1 MPEDKVIEAI
11 KKEIED
17 LLSAKRSST
26 EVGLAKD
33 ISPGIAGTSAGGLE
47 WLLEELA
54 AQARVDVNS
63 VPVRSTRPVWGPLI
77 TLFKRAVRKSTYW
90 LYQPLFEQVSG
101 FNSALLALLTEAVSR
116 KGAIQG
122 AETGWAGFY
131 KKNVTEGDL
140 QANIDHHA
148 FFIQKIEETALK
160 ESEGAPSLLEVG
172 IGTATMSIYFSRKLF
187 NVVGIDNDPLIIA
200 KAIRTNKSLG
210 GYATFICMD
219 ATLLAEYFKPGIFDI
234 AFSQGTLE
242 HFDNKTLVLIL
253 KSQLSV
259 AKHVIFSVP
268 STYWP
273 QRDFGNERRM
283 TVEEWRRILEAQGF
297 KIAEI
302 SYYPEDEKYHVYC
315 CISGKQT
322 SC

>member
-1 MPEDKVIEAI
+1 MPQDKVIESI
-11 KKEIED
+11 KKEIEE

-26 EVGLAKD
+26 GARLTKEV
-33 ISPGIAGTSAGGLE
+33 SSGIAGTPAGGLE
-47 WLLEELA
+47 WLIEELA

-63 VPVRSTRPVWGPLI
+63 IPVRSTRPLWGPLI

-101 FNSALLALLTEAVSR
+101 FNSALLALLTEAISHR
-116 KGAIQG
+116 EANQG
-122 AETGWAGFY
+122 VETGWANFY
-131 KKNVTEGDL
+131 RKDVTEEDL
-140 QANIDHHA
+140 RGNIDHHD
-148 FFIQKIEETALK
+148 FFVRKIEEMALK

-187 NVVGIDNDPLIIA
+187 NVVGIDNDPAIIA

-210 GYATFICMD
+210 GYATFICID
-219 ATLLAEYFKPGIFDI
+219 ATLLADYFQPGIFDI

-242 HFDNKTLVLIL
+242 HFDNKTLGLTL

-259 AKHVIFSVP
+259 AKHVVFSVP

-302 SYYPEDEKYHVYC
+302 SYYPEEEKHHVYC
-315 CISGKQT
+315 CISGE
-322 SC
+322 